1 MDKTVKKFVIGGNTP
16 ISHND
21 IGDKALKYK
30 PRSGVNGR
38 DDIRIRNLN

>member
-1 MDKTVKKFVIGGNTP
+1 MDKTVKKFVIGADP

-21 IGDKALKYK
+21 VGDKALKYK

>member
-1 MDKTVKKFVIGGNTP
+1 MDKTVKKFVIGGVVP
-16 ISHND
+16 VAYHD
-21 IGDKALKYK
+21 VGDKALKYK